1 MPIADVLQ
9 PGTLLRGKYR
19 VERVLGSGGMGVVVL
34 ATHVRMAKLVAIKLL
49 QPETRDRPDVVV
61 RFAREARA
69 ASQLRGEHAVRI
81 LDVDDG
87 DEGDPFLVMEYLE
100 GSDLHDVLQKEGPLP
115 VETAVTYAL
124 QVCEGIAE
132 AHALGI
138 VHRDIKPANLF
149 LTTRADGSPLV
160 KILDFGISKATE
172 AEGDHLVTKPQTA
185 IGSPSYMSPEAL
197 KDSTD
202 VDARTDIWSLGIV
215 IHQLLTS
222 TLPFQ
227 ATSTAA
233 LAARIV
239 ADAPQA
245 LRAVR
250 PDVPAQLEELVLR
263 CLAKSPDGRFADM
276 TELAHALAPL
286 APGGEAGASRIARV
300 AIASAQR
307 GPSSARTSSPPPSLR
322 VDSRP
327 ASTPAPAT
335 ASLHGVTPSPLQ
347 RAMVTEDG
355 SSVVANA
362 PDRPSQA
369 PRGARGYLLAGL
381 FVSLLAASGWW
392 AVARVGSRPPPL
404 ALTPPGSLDASP
416 TVETVATTEAPAV
429 PVVVAAASSA
439 DAAVARADAGARR
452 VRPSSSALP
461 SSSARPTATKN
472 PMDID
477 FR

>member
-1 MPIADVLQ
+1 M
-9 PGTLLRGKYR
+9 RGKYR

-115 VETAVTYAL
+115 IETAVAYAL

-138 VHRDIKPANLF
+138 VHRDLKPANLF

-160 KILDFGISKATE
+160 KVLDFGISKATTPE
-172 AEGDHLVTKPQTA
+172 ADGEHLVTKPHTA

-202 VDARTDIWSLGIV
+202 VDARTDIWSLGVV

-233 LAARIV
+233 LAARIA

-250 PDVPAQLEELVLR
+250 PDVPAELEEIVLR
-263 CLAKSPDGRFADM
+263 CLAKSPEGRFADM

-307 GPSSARTSSPPPSLR
+307 GPSSSRTSSPPPSLR
-322 VDSRP
+322 VDGRP
-327 ASTPAPAT
+327 SATPAPAT
-335 ASLHGVTPSPLQ
+335 ASLHGVAPSPLQ

-362 PDRPSQA
+362 PERASHA
-369 PRGARGYLLAGL
+369 PRASRGYLFAGL
-381 FVSLLAASGWW
+381 VVSLLAASGWW
-392 AVARVGSRPPPL
+392 VVARVGSRPPPL
-404 ALTPPGSLDASP
+404 STALPAS
-416 TVETVATTEAPAV
+416 TAAA
-429 PVVVAAASSA
+429 VAASTALPTST
-439 DAAVARADAGARR
+439 DAAVASADSAVADPTDRGARADAGVRRARPPGSAPPPSS
-452 VRPSSSALP
+452 VRPP
-461 SSSARPTATKN
+461 ATKN